1 MDVPIV
7 GVGILRP
14 FTRITR
20 LTRVLR
26 EISGKARIIKGF
38 VWDVSDGEGY
48 LGNGD
53 VLRGDA
59 VIITTG
65 YWASTLGIPVMPFRG
80 FGIRVRVCEA

>member
-1 MDVPIV
+1 MVVPIV

-38 VWDVSDGEGY
+38 MWDVSD
-48 LGNGD
+48 
-53 VLRGDA
+53 VRG
-59 VIITTG
+59 T
-65 YWASTLGIPVMPFRG
+65 WVMVMF
-80 FGIRVRVCEA
+80 

>member
-1 MDVPIV
+1 MVVPIV

-14 FTRITR
+14 FTRITQ

-26 EISGKARIIKGF
+26 EISDKARIIKGF

-53 VLRGDA
+53 VLMGDA

-65 YWASTLGIPVMPFRG
+65 Y
-80 FGIRVRVCEA
+80 